1 MGAASDIIR
10 KLFAMG
16 LDGKDKEACR
26 AAADSLVQAIVS
38 SFAGGVALAWQ
49 ARGLRVVS
57 EPS

>member
-1 MGAASDIIR
+1 
-10 KLFAMG
+10 MG